1 MFISYGILDVLLPLT
16 NYLLP
21 SNAQRS
27 CSNYTFVSYRILD
40 DGTCVETDP
49 AAGRLACAEDDSGLE
64 GASRVE
70 LSTKLRR
77 LLQDVEVQ
85 SKAHM
90 KEKFLADLRKTRET
104 YSGKGLIDALQAM
117 RKRLDD
123 PNILSGDVV
132 LNMLIS
138 FR

>member
-1 MFISYGILDVLLPLT
+1 MHRDESNIE
-16 NYLLP
+16 P
-21 SNAQRS
+21 SFKIQ
-27 CSNYTFVSYRILD
+27 
-40 DGTCVETDP
+40 
-49 AAGRLACAEDDSGLE
+49 
-64 GASRVE
+64 
-70 LSTKLRR
+70 LSIKLRR

-90 KEKFLADLRKTRET
+90 KDKFLSDLRKARET
-104 YSGKGLIDALQAM
+104 WSGDELIHALHNM

>member
-1 MFISYGILDVLLPLT
+1 M
-16 NYLLP
+16 
-21 SNAQRS
+21 QRS
-27 CSNYTFVSYRILD
+27 CSNYTFVSYRVLEC
-40 DGTCVETDP
+40 GTCVETDP
-49 AAGRLACAEDDSGLE
+49 SIHRDESSLE
-64 GASRVE
+64 PAFKIQLFV
-70 LSTKLRR
+70 KLRR

-90 KEKFLADLRKTRET
+90 KDKFLSDLRKARET
-104 YSGKGLIDALQAM
+104 WSGDELIRALHNM